1 MKEALF
7 YVRKEDGDKVV
18 CLLCPQRCVIA
29 PGKTGICR
37 QRRNVDGTLYAL
49 NYAEVSSAAIDPVEK
64 KPLYHF
70 YPGHTI
76 LSVGTVGCNLHCKFC
91 QNWEIAHGDA
101 PTTTVTPEELV
112 RMAKNEAARG
122 PCIGI
127 AYTYN
132 EPWIWYEYVYD
143 AAVLAHE
150 AGLKNVLVTN
160 GFVEQ
165 EPLEKIL
172 PYVDAMNIDVKAF
185 TDDYYRK
192 LCAGRLEPV
201 LRTVERAVGRCHVEL
216 TTLIVTGCNDSPEEI
231 KELVD
236 WVAGL
241 DPAIPLHFSRYF
253 PRYRMDAP
261 PTPEETLWK
270 ARSIALEKLHYVYL
284 GNVHAPEADSTRC
297 PRCRNTVVERLGY
310 LVRAVS
316 LDGNRC
322 GHCGQELNI
331 VGEARVNW

>member
-7 YVRKEDGDKVV
+7 YARKDGDRLV
-18 CLLCPQRCVIA
+18 CLLCPQRCIIA
-29 PGKTGICR
+29 PGKTGVCN
-37 QRRNVDGTLYAL
+37 QRRNVAGVLYTL
-49 NYAEVSSAAIDPVEK
+49 NYAEISSAALDPVEK

-76 LSVGTVGCNLHCKFC
+76 FSVGTVGCNLHCKFC

-101 PTTTVTPEELV
+101 PTTTVAPEELV
-112 RMAKNEAARG
+112 RLAGKEAQRG
-122 PCIGI
+122 PCVGI

-132 EPWIWYEYVYD
+132 EPLIWYEYVCD

-160 GFVEQ
+160 GFIEQ
-165 EPLEKIL
+165 EPLDKLL
-172 PYVDAMNIDVKAF
+172 PYIDAMNIDVKAF

-192 LCAGRLEPV
+192 VCAGRLEPV
-201 LRTVERAVGRCHVEL
+201 LRTVEKAVAHCHVEI
-216 TTLIVTGCNDSPEEI
+216 TTLIVTGLNDDPEEI
-231 KELVD
+231 RRLVD
-236 WVAGL
+236 WIAGL

-261 PTPEETLWK
+261 PTPEATLRR
-270 ARSIALEKLHYVYL
+270 ARAIALEKLHHVYL
-284 GNVHAPEADSTRC
+284 GNVHDEEAGHTYC
-297 PRCRNTVVERLGY
+297 PRCRKTVIERLGY
-310 LVRAVS
+310 LVRAVH

-322 GHCGQELNI
+322 RYCGQPLNI
-331 VGEARVNW
+331 VGTARVNW